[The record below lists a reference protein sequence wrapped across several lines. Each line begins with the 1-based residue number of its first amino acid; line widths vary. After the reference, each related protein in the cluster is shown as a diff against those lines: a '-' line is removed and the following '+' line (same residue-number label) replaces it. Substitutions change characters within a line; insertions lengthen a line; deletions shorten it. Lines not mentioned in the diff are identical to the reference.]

1 MDLRDIPTK
10 PAVNRTAP
18 PVRGVGM
25 ILAALVWLLAS
36 GVQADPVVNPPSPW
50 SVTVDGQ
57 FSGGFGPG
65 GALIGEWSDVTPQAF
80 ITRAAD
86 GASLRTTRDD
96 ARKTSLL
103 WAAVSPPAG
112 GAPGALKLHLLY
124 EALTTTPRAFAPG
137 EALADLTF
145 PLRIDGFSLNVT
157 LHLEAVA
164 TPGPASQALSPDSTT
179 YFDVLLI
186 LEGVKVP
193 ARRFSLAAAAG
204 FGPSPFNRNPHLL
217 VEAAIPLVIP
227 AGYGP
232 GFPAD
237 GLAGNGRGLGYLPEP
252 AYWQAVAAPAH
263 SSTRQFSAPLRPPL
277 PPPIPPSLEAKAL
290 FRVNPD
296 ASLTLDADLL
306 PLPDCSATATLVC
319 PPDRVVTTS
328 AALDPVRVDYP
339 LPLVPACLGL
349 QCDPPPGSVF
359 PLGVTTV
366 VCTLTPATGAAT
378 RCAFTVTVAPPGLP
392 CPAPITAAT
401 DPGKATARVHF
412 TVPAPPGTAVV
423 CTPPSGAKFP
433 LGTTIVRCRTT
444 GGAPPSACEFPV
456 HVVDREP
463 PRFNFCPP
471 DLTVECGRGIG
482 PEKTGQARATDNAG
496 PVHLTYTDEKTNG
509 PQPIVKKILR
519 TWTATDAAGN
529 QTTCRQH
536 ITIRDTQGPKI
547 HRLLATPAA
556 LTASTKKLV
565 PVQLEEIV
573 EDSCSTLTQLTRV
586 LHVTVKD
593 PAGPDHSSYFTITG
607 PDKLFLRPKKGVVY
621 TITLQCSDFFGN
633 ATSRSVTVPVK

>member
-1 MDLRDIPTK
+1 MYLRRFLMK
-10 PAVNRTAP
+10 PAVFRPAP
-18 PVRGVGM
+18 PLRGAG
-25 ILAALVWLLAS
+25 IFLAALVCLLVSAA
-36 GVQADPVVNPPSPW
+36 QADSVVNPPSAWP
-50 SVTVDGQ
+50 VTVDGQ
-57 FSGGFGPG
+57 FSGGLDRT
-65 GALIGEWSDVTPQAF
+65 GAPVGEWSDVTPQAF
-80 ITRAAD
+80 ITRATD
-86 GASLRTTRDD
+86 GTLLRTTRAD

-137 EALADLTF
+137 ETLADLTF
-145 PLRIDGFSLNVT
+145 PLRIDGFILNVT

-164 TPGPASQALSPDSTT
+164 TPGPTSQALAPEGVA
-179 YFDVLLI
+179 YYDVLLI

-193 ARRFSLAAAAG
+193 AKRFSLAAAAG
-204 FGPSPFNRNPHLL
+204 FGPSPFNRNNHLL

-252 AYWQAVAAPAH
+252 AYWQAVAAP
-263 SSTRQFSAPLRPPL
+263 SRSAPLRLLL
-277 PPPIPPSLEAKAL
+277 PPPLPPSLEAKAL

-296 ASLTLDADLL
+296 ASLTLSADLL
-306 PLPDCSATATLVC
+306 PLPDCSATAVLAC
-319 PPDRVVTTS
+319 PPDLVLTTS
-328 AALDPVRVDYP
+328 AGLDPLRVDYP

-349 QCDPPPGSVF
+349 HCDPPPGSVF
-359 PLGVTTV
+359 PVGVTTV
-366 VCTLTPATGAAT
+366 TCTLTPATGPAT
-378 RCAFTVTVAPPGLP
+378 RCSFTVTVAPPGLP
-392 CPAPITAAT
+392 CPAPITVPTA
-401 DPGKATARVHF
+401 PGKATARVRF
-412 TVPAPPGTAVV
+412 TVPAPPGTAVL
-423 CTPPSGAKFP
+423 CTPPSGSAFP

-444 GGAPPSACEFPV
+444 GGASLSACEFPV
-456 HVVDREP
+456 TVVDREP
-463 PRFNFCPP
+463 PRFTFCPP

-496 PVHLTYTDEKTNG
+496 PVHLTYTDEKSNG
-509 PQPIVKKILR
+509 PQPIVKNILR

-547 HRLLATPAA
+547 HRLLAIPAA
-556 LTASTKKLV
+556 VVASDKNLI

-573 EDSCSTLTQLTRV
+573 EDSCSTLAQLTRR
-586 LHVTVKD
+586 LQVTVKD
-593 PAGPDHSSYFTITG
+593 PAGTDHRSYFSITG
-607 PDKLFLRPKKGVVY
+607 ADKLFLRPKKGVVY
-621 TITLQCSDFFGN
+621 TITLQCGDFFGN
-633 ATSRSVTVPVK
+633 TTSRSVTVPVN

>member
-1 MDLRDIPTK
+1 MGARNIPNK

-18 PVRGVGM
+18 RLSAAR
-25 ILAALVWLLAS
+25 IFLAAFVWLLVS
-36 GVQADPVVNPPSPW
+36 GAKAVPVVNPPSAWP
-50 SVTVDGQ
+50 VTVDGQ
-57 FSGGFGPG
+57 FSGGLDGRGTPV
-65 GALIGEWSDVTPQAF
+65 GEWSDVTPQAF
-80 ITRAAD
+80 MTRATD
-86 GASLRTTRDD
+86 GTLLRTTRDD
-96 ARKTSLL
+96 SRKTSLL
-103 WAAVSPPAG
+103 WAAVSPPAD

-145 PLRIDGFSLNVT
+145 PLRIDGFILPVT

-164 TPGPASQALSPDSTT
+164 TPGPTSQALSPDGTT
-179 YFDVLLI
+179 YYDVLLI

-193 ARRFSLAAAAG
+193 AKRFSLAAAAG
-204 FGPSPFNRNPHLL
+204 FGPSPFNRSPHLL

-252 AYWQAVAAPAH
+252 TYWRAAAAPAH
-263 SSTRQFSAPLRPPL
+263 SPTRQFSAPLLPAL

-296 ASLTLDADLL
+296 ASLTLNPDLL
-306 PLPDCSATATLVC
+306 PLPDCSATAILAC
-319 PPDRVVTTS
+319 PPDLVVTTTENF
-328 AALDPVRVDYP
+328 DPVRVDYP

-366 VCTLTPATGAAT
+366 VCTLTPASGPAT
-378 RCAFTVTVAPPGLP
+378 RCSFTITVVPPGLQ
-392 CPAPITAAT
+392 CPAPITTTT
-401 DPGKATARVHF
+401 DAGKATARVHF
-412 TVPAPPGTAVV
+412 PVAPSPGAVFSF
-423 CTPPSGAKFP
+423 TPPSGSAFP

-444 GGAPPSACEFPV
+444 GGAAPATCEFPV
-456 HVVDREP
+456 TVVDREP
-463 PRFNFCPP
+463 PRFTFCPP

-482 PEKTGQARATDNAG
+482 PEKTGQARAADNAG
-496 PVHLTYTDEKTNG
+496 PVHLTFTDEKSNG
-509 PQPIVKKILR
+509 PQPIVKKIRR

-529 QTTCRQH
+529 HTTCRQQ
-536 ITIRDTQGPKI
+536 ITIIDSQGPKI
-547 HRLLATPAA
+547 HRLTATPTA
-556 LTASTKKLV
+556 LTASTKKLF
-565 PVQLEEIV
+565 PVQLEEIL
-573 EDSCSTLTQLTRV
+573 EDSCSTVTQLTRR
-586 LHVTVKD
+586 LHVAVKD
-593 PAGPDHSSYFTITG
+593 PAGPDHTSYFSITG
-607 PDKLFLRPKKGVVY
+607 PDKLLLRPKKDVVY

-633 ATSRSVTVPVK
+633 TTSRSVTVPVK